1 MAIESSPEE
10 RAIVLRMVR
19 AEHGPF
25 WWLLEL
31 SEGRWAAF
39 CKDGF
44 ETDNCRALAAGF
56 FNGVWPCAYISG
68 NRYDVESWIEDER
81 EKMRRDDPLNAAQ
94 F

>member
-1 MAIESSPEE
+1 MANESSPQD

-31 SEGRWAAF
+31 PDGRWAAF
-39 CKDGF
+39 WKQGF
-44 ETDNCRALAAGF
+44 EIDHCTALAAAECQGD
-56 FNGVWPCAYISG
+56 WPCAYISD

-81 EKMRRDDPLNAAQ
+81 ERMCREDPLNAEQ

>member
-1 MAIESSPEE
+1 MANESSPQD

-31 SEGRWAAF
+31 PDGRWAAF
-39 CKDGF
+39 WKQGF
-44 ETDNCRALAAGF
+44 EIDHCTALAAAEFQGD
-56 FNGVWPCAYISG
+56 WPCAYISD
-68 NRYDVESWIEDER
+68 NRDDVESWIEDER
-81 EKMRRDDPLNAAQ
+81 EKMRLEDPLNAEQ